1 MTPFKAMYGRDATT
15 IHEYQPGTNPTA
27 SIDAALLEHQ
37 RLITILKVA
46 LEKTRDRMTKQANKS
61 RMEKQFQVGDLVY
74 LRLRNYRQT
83 SVQAREN
90 QKLSK
95 RFFGPYRILEKIGQV
110 AYRLQLPIASRV
122 HPVFHV
128 SLLKESYEQSV
139 SNEFP
144 SEWLTD
150 AQSHEPQPECVLQR
164 RNSGT
169 DTELL
174 IKWTD
179 HDISEATWEKL
190 QEITTRFPDFIRHED
205 ESVLEQEGIDT
216 SEPTTHVAQ
225 QPSRPKRTTKKP
237 IRYLE

>member
-15 IHEYQPGTNPTA
+15 IPNYQPEPGPMLLLMR
-27 SIDAALLEHQ
+27 LLEHQ
-37 RLITILKVA
+37 RLINNPSKVA

-128 SLLKESYEQSV
+128 SLLKESYKQSV

-174 IKWTD
+174 IK
-179 HDISEATWEKL
+179 
-190 QEITTRFPDFIRHED
+190 
-205 ESVLEQEGIDT
+205 
-216 SEPTTHVAQ
+216 
-225 QPSRPKRTTKKP
+225 
-237 IRYLE
+237 

>member
-61 RMEKQFQVGDLVY
+61 RMEKQFQVGDL
-74 LRLRNYRQT
+74 
-83 SVQAREN
+83 
-90 QKLSK
+90 
-95 RFFGPYRILEKIGQV
+95 KIGQV